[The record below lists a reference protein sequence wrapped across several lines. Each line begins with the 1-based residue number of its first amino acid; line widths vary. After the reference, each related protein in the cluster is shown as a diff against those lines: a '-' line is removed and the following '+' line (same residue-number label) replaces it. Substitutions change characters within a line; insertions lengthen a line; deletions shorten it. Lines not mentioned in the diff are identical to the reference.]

1 LGTLTTLTVDDVVID
16 GKVITITGD
25 TDDTFTITTGAHGA
39 TTLATDDNADMAGDL
54 TFDVDGDIILDA
66 DGGDVYFKDD
76 GTTIAHIQSGRFF
89 FDKGNT
95 GLIGVDEADADDPGR
110 DMTLQAGNA
119 PAGGTDLNGGDLILK
134 AGAGDGSGT
143 SAMTFSTKV
152 SGTDAVAERMRIHT
166 DGNVGIGVADPDQ
179 VLEVNGGVHIEETAY
194 FTTPATATGDGSTGI
209 NWRNGN
215 KYHFIFAASTDETIT
230 FTHNPSGACNLILKL
245 KQPSSGAG
253 CTVDWEVTSGTIF
266 WAGGGTEDVSEPTL
280 STSVNAVDILSF
292 YFDGTNYYGVSSL
305 GFSA

>member
-1 LGTLTTLTVDDVVID
+1 MASNSITRDHHLWTRDTIKNVSGNATLDI
-16 GKVITITGD
+16 
-25 TDDTFTITTGAHGA
+25 
-39 TTLATDDNADMAGDL
+39 
-54 TFDVDGDIILDA
+54 DGDIILDA

-179 VLEVNGGVHIEETAY
+179 ALEVNGGVHIEQTAY
-194 FTTPATATGDGSTGI
+194 FTTPATTTGDGSTTI
-209 NWRNGN
+209 DWRTGN
-215 KYHFIFAASTDETIT
+215 KYHLT
-230 FTHNPSGACNLILKL
+230 FPSGGGEEEIVFGSNPSGACNLILKL
-245 KQPSSGAG
+245 KQPSSSAG
-253 CTVDWEVTSGTIF
+253 CTVNWTVNTGTIF

-305 GFSA
+305 GFYA